1 MRTRAEK
8 LIELQKY
15 MNLETGTINEDAF
28 EWENDLSEKGLKK
41 KALDEQ
47 ILKCS
52 RCEGLNIKRLSECAC
67 GWGDLN
73 ADLFFVGQSLHK
85 AGMQTG
91 LPFIGGS
98 GYMLDAALR
107 LSGLLRK
114 DVFISNTVK
123 CHPPGNRQ
131 STEEEKKNCQIYLW
145 HELDIVRPKLVVAL
159 GNDAKATVQDI
170 DFDYLD
176 DDMPKILC
184 VTHPAKYSYS
194 EPESRYGWIL
204 KLSLQIDKVLRDSKE
219 KP

>member
-1 MRTRAEK
+1 MFKTRAQK

-15 MNLETGTINEDAF
+15 MNLETGTINEDVF

-41 KALDEQ
+41 KVLDEK

-52 RCEGLNIKRLSECAC
+52 MCEGLNIKRLSECCC

-73 ADLFFVGQSLHK
+73 ADIFFVGQSLHK

-91 LPFIGGS
+91 IPFIGGS

-114 DVFISNTVK
+114 DVFISNVVK

-131 STEEEKKNCQIYLW
+131 STEEEKRNCLPFLSQ
-145 HELDIVRPKLVVAL
+145 ELLIVKPELVVAL
-159 GNDAKATVQDI
+159 GNDAKAAIEDLSLWANEPVAKKT
-170 DFDYLD
+170 
-176 DDMPKILC
+176 LC
-184 VTHPAKYSYS
+184 MTHPAKFMYS
-194 EPESRYGWIL
+194 EPEARVNWIV
-204 KLSLQIDKVLRDSKE
+204 KLSLQMDKVLKGSKE
-219 KP
+219 K